1 MRTLLL
7 IPVAVLAVTMGL
19 RASTPTP
26 PASPAHQAPPAAPPE
41 ITNLYRLHC
50 QMCHGAR
57 GKAPIPE
64 MSFFEREWKHGT
76 SSAAMAKV
84 ITEGVPDTPM
94 VSFKGKLTTEQI
106 TGLAKYVRSLDP
118 TLKPEK

>member
-1 MRTLLL
+1 MRRVFL
-7 IPVAVLAVTMGL
+7 IPVAVLAVTIGL
-19 RASTPTP
+19 RAAAPTP
-26 PASPAHQAPPAAPPE
+26 QAPPQTPPAAPPE
-41 ITNLYRLHC
+41 ITSLYRLHC

-94 VSFKGKLTTEQI
+94 VSFKGKLTTAQI